1 MGKAALGQREAF
13 VSIINFPSSED
24 GAPKHSQLRPCT
36 QPPSCRTQ
44 PFSSTQSWRHPALI
58 AWPKW
63 AHEALGWD
71 VREVALGMCT
81 VMGTAVLPIW
91 ICGPRKW
98 GVGNGEWEMGN
109 GKWGMGRMGGCEED
123 VSKVKSSPRNRRRS
137 YTRHWLPWDL
147 HNQK

>member
-13 VSIINFPSSED
+13 VSIINFPPSED

-63 AHEALGWD
+63 AHEALGQL
-71 VREVALGMCT
+71 ALNQPSMA
-81 VMGTAVLPIW
+81 GT
-91 ICGPRKW
+91 
-98 GVGNGEWEMGN
+98 
-109 GKWGMGRMGGCEED
+109 
-123 VSKVKSSPRNRRRS
+123 
-137 YTRHWLPWDL
+137 
-147 HNQK
+147 